1 MEDNTGCLSPK
12 EPLLNGNERWK
23 NDGFSRVNS
32 YNSLRTDFLS
42 RLPQKVRSGLDV
54 ESSFHVDIP
63 KTKGL
68 SQGNQIDISFCF
80 TVIEFLSVVVEFI
93 EEKEY
98 YERQFATLKSFEEVD
113 TLMETNTIDEED
125 DEEQVEAEKAMK
137 ISNYANVLL
146 LVFKIYAA
154 IRTGSIAIAASTLD
168 SLLDLLAGGILWF
181 THISMKNI
189 NIYKYPIGKLR
200 VQPVGII
207 IFAAVMATLGFQIL
221 IQAVEELIV
230 NESRPKMSS
239 NQLLW
244 LYMIMIT
251 ATVVKMALWI
261 YCRSSGNSIVR
272 AYAKDHYFDVVT
284 NVVGLIAAVLGDKY
298 YWWIDPTGAILLA
311 LYTITNWSGTV
322 IENAVSL
329 VGQTASPE
337 VLQKLTYLVTR
348 HPQVKR
354 VDTVR
359 AYTFGALYFV
369 EVDIELPEELPL
381 KEAHAIGE
389 TLQNK
394 IEKLPEVERAFVHLD
409 FECEHKPEH
418 SVLSRLQTW
427 DPVFPFHGESV
438 YPVKEL
444 NEIFQLELESIVW
457 NQMEGNSGSGPK
469 TPLLMGEGRRSRRLS
484 RRNSVNSL
492 RSNFVEKLPAKVR
505 SGLDIES
512 PYQINLSKTT
522 GLTEGEKEY
531 YEKQM
536 DTLKSFEDVDILM
549 GNDDDNEDDDEE
561 QARHEKAM
569 KISNYAN
576 IVLLAFKIYAT
587 IKTGSLAI
595 AASTLDSL
603 LDLMAGGIL
612 WFTHLSMK
620 KINIYKYPIG
630 KLRVQPV
637 GIVIFAAIMATLGF
651 QILIQAVEQLIQHK
665 PTEKMSS
672 NQLLWLYAI
681 MLSATAVKLALW
693 LYCRS
698 SRNEIV
704 RAYAK
709 DHYFDVVTNV
719 VGLIA
724 AVLGNKFYWWIDP
737 AGAILL
743 AVYTIINWSGTVVEN
758 AVSLV
763 GQSAPPEFLQK
774 LTYLV
779 LRHPLV
785 QRVEMIRAY
794 TFGVLYFVEV
804 DIELPEELPLKEAH
818 VIGETLQ
825 NKIEKLTEVERA
837 FVHLDFECDHKPE
850 HIVLSKLP
858 GNDP

>member
-1 MEDNTGCLSPK
+1 
-12 EPLLNGNERWK
+12 
-23 NDGFSRVNS
+23 
-32 YNSLRTDFLS
+32 
-42 RLPQKVRSGLDV
+42 
-54 ESSFHVDIP
+54 
-63 KTKGL
+63 
-68 SQGNQIDISFCF
+68 
-80 TVIEFLSVVVEFI
+80 
-93 EEKEY
+93 
-98 YERQFATLKSFEEVD
+98 
-113 TLMETNTIDEED
+113 
-125 DEEQVEAEKAMK
+125 
-137 ISNYANVLL
+137 
-146 LVFKIYAA
+146 
-154 IRTGSIAIAASTLD
+154 
-168 SLLDLLAGGILWF
+168 
-181 THISMKNI
+181 
-189 NIYKYPIGKLR
+189 
-200 VQPVGII
+200 
-207 IFAAVMATLGFQIL
+207 
-221 IQAVEELIV
+221 
-230 NESRPKMSS
+230 
-239 NQLLW
+239 
-244 LYMIMIT
+244 
-251 ATVVKMALWI
+251 
-261 YCRSSGNSIVR
+261 
-272 AYAKDHYFDVVT
+272 
-284 NVVGLIAAVLGDKY
+284 
-298 YWWIDPTGAILLA
+298 
-311 LYTITNWSGTV
+311 
-322 IENAVSL
+322 
-329 VGQTASPE
+329 
-337 VLQKLTYLVTR
+337 
-348 HPQVKR
+348 
-354 VDTVR
+354 
-359 AYTFGALYFV
+359 
-369 EVDIELPEELPL
+369 
-381 KEAHAIGE
+381 
-389 TLQNK
+389 
-394 IEKLPEVERAFVHLD
+394 
-409 FECEHKPEH
+409 
-418 SVLSRLQTW
+418 
-427 DPVFPFHGESV
+427 
-438 YPVKEL
+438 
-444 NEIFQLELESIVW
+444 
-457 NQMEGNSGSGPK
+457 MEGNSGSGPK

-492 RSNFVEKLPAKVR
+492 RSNFVAKLPDKVR
-505 SGLDIES
+505 SGLDTES

-536 DTLKSFEDVDILM
+536 DMLKSFEDVDILM
-549 GNDDDNEDDDEE
+549 GNDNDNEDDDEE

-612 WFTHLSMK
+612 WFAHLSMK

-651 QILIQAVEQLIQHK
+651 QILIQAVEQLIQQK

-672 NQLLWLYAI
+672 NQLLWLDAI

-719 VGLIA
+719 MGLIA

-779 LRHPLV
+779 IRHPLV

-825 NKIEKLTEVERA
+825 NKIEKLAEVERA

>member
-1 MEDNTGCLSPK
+1 
-12 EPLLNGNERWK
+12 
-23 NDGFSRVNS
+23 
-32 YNSLRTDFLS
+32 
-42 RLPQKVRSGLDV
+42 
-54 ESSFHVDIP
+54 
-63 KTKGL
+63 
-68 SQGNQIDISFCF
+68 
-80 TVIEFLSVVVEFI
+80 
-93 EEKEY
+93 
-98 YERQFATLKSFEEVD
+98 
-113 TLMETNTIDEED
+113 
-125 DEEQVEAEKAMK
+125 
-137 ISNYANVLL
+137 
-146 LVFKIYAA
+146 
-154 IRTGSIAIAASTLD
+154 
-168 SLLDLLAGGILWF
+168 
-181 THISMKNI
+181 
-189 NIYKYPIGKLR
+189 
-200 VQPVGII
+200 
-207 IFAAVMATLGFQIL
+207 
-221 IQAVEELIV
+221 
-230 NESRPKMSS
+230 
-239 NQLLW
+239 
-244 LYMIMIT
+244 
-251 ATVVKMALWI
+251 
-261 YCRSSGNSIVR
+261 
-272 AYAKDHYFDVVT
+272 
-284 NVVGLIAAVLGDKY
+284 
-298 YWWIDPTGAILLA
+298 
-311 LYTITNWSGTV
+311 
-322 IENAVSL
+322 
-329 VGQTASPE
+329 
-337 VLQKLTYLVTR
+337 
-348 HPQVKR
+348 
-354 VDTVR
+354 
-359 AYTFGALYFV
+359 
-369 EVDIELPEELPL
+369 
-381 KEAHAIGE
+381 
-389 TLQNK
+389 
-394 IEKLPEVERAFVHLD
+394 
-409 FECEHKPEH
+409 
-418 SVLSRLQTW
+418 
-427 DPVFPFHGESV
+427 
-438 YPVKEL
+438 
-444 NEIFQLELESIVW
+444 
-457 NQMEGNSGSGPK
+457 MEGNSGSGPK

-484 RRNSVNSL
+484 GRNSVNSL
-492 RSNFVEKLPAKVR
+492 RSNFVAKLPDKVR
-505 SGLDIES
+505 SGLDTES

-549 GNDDDNEDDDEE
+549 GNDKDNEDDDEE

-587 IKTGSLAI
+587 IKTGSLAV

-709 DHYFDVVTNV
+709 DHYFDVVTNI

-724 AVLGNKFYWWIDP
+724 AVLGNKFYWWMDP
-737 AGAILL
+737 TGAILL

-763 GQSAPPEFLQK
+763 GQSAPHEFLQK

-779 LRHPLV
+779 IRHPLV
-785 QRVEMIRAY
+785 QRIEMIRAY